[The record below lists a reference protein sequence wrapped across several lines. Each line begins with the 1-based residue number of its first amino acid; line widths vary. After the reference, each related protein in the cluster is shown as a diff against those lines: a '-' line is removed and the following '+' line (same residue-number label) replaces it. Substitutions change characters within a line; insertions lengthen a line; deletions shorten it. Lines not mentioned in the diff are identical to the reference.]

1 VSAADNPS
9 PRRAALMLVV
19 VTLFWGLSFPLVKS
33 WQDAAEG
40 WEGGPLLSAVTLIA
54 LRTVAA
60 LGLLIAVQP
69 RLVRDSS
76 RREHLSGAA
85 VGLAVAVGFVLQAWG
100 LGSTTPALS
109 AFITALSSAW
119 VPLLAYFVFR
129 TPVAGIT
136 VLGLAVGVVGTAVL
150 GLRID
155 SDEGLDLKRG
165 DVLTLIA
172 TLLFAAQVLLL
183 DRLGKRVRP
192 AHMTVGFLG
201 VTALLALGLGV
212 VVAACGPGI
221 GAWLRWAGE
230 MLGRPAVLRDL
241 TVLVLFPTVFAFH
254 WMNRYQPHVSAGRA
268 ALIYLLEPVF
278 AAAFSVL
285 WGHDQMTGR
294 LFLGGG
300 LILAGNLLIEVPYWL
315 RQWRGGG
322 TESSARQ
329 E

>member
-1 VSAADNPS
+1 
-9 PRRAALMLVV
+9 MLVV

-33 WQDAAEG
+33 WQDAAD
-40 WEGGPLLSAVTLIA
+40 GGPGGQLLSGLTIIA

-69 RLVRDSS
+69 RLLRDST

-85 VGLAVAVGFVLQAWG
+85 VGLAFGVGFVLQAWG

-109 AFITALSSAW
+109 AFITSLSSAW
-119 VPLLAYFVFR
+119 VPLIALLVLR

-136 VLGLAVGVVGTAVL
+136 VLGLLVGVAGTAVL
-150 GLRID
+150 GINID
-155 SDEGLDLKRG
+155 PGKGLALGGGEGL
-165 DVLTLIA
+165 TLVA
-172 TLLFAAQVLLL
+172 TLLFAVQILLL
-183 DRLGKRVRP
+183 DLLGKRVRP

-201 VTALLALGLGV
+201 VTALLALGLGA
-212 VVAACGPGI
+212 VVAVWL
-221 GAWLRWAGE
+221 AWVGD
-230 MLGRPAVLRDL
+230 MLSRPDVLRDL
-241 TVLVLFPTVFAFH
+241 AVLILLPTVLAFH

-278 AAAFSVL
+278 ATAFSVA
-285 WGHDQMTGR
+285 WGHDPLTAR

-315 RQWRGGG
+315 QRGR
-322 TESSARQ
+322 SS
-329 E
+329 